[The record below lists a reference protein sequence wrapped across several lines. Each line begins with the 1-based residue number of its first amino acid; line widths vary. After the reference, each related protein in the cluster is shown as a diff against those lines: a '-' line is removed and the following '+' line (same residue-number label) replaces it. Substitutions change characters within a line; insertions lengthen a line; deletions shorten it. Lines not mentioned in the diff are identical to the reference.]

1 MRIDITKDQMNSYI
15 DGLRLHAEMYKV
27 MVKTELRNFD
37 TQKFKDDPIEEQTIG
52 LALAYSGDMSAGWEE
67 DYQRG
72 LFVIQLTAAY
82 NLGLIQES
90 DVDKI
95 VEKFDDL
102 HKYPYS
108 TESYDKWEASVID
121 CIKEVFKYYLQ

>member
-1 MRIDITKDQMNSYI
+1 MRIDITKDNIKKYI
-15 DGLRLHAEMYKV
+15 DGLRINVGMYKV

-37 TQKFKDDPIEEQTIG
+37 TQKFKDDPVEEQTIG
-52 LALAYSGDMSAGWEE
+52 LALAYGGDMSAGWEE

-72 LFVIQLTAAY
+72 LLVVQLSATY
-82 NLGLIQES
+82 HLGLIQDE